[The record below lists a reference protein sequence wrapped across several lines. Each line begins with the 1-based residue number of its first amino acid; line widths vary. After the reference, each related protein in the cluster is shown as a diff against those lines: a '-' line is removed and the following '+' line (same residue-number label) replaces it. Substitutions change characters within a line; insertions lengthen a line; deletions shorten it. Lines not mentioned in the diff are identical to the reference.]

1 MVLLVQQQ
9 LVRFQSLPHL
19 SIPGRGTFCIANS
32 LSTVSGRCE
41 MAAGL
46 TAEELGSSFAI
57 QSYGDL
63 AARRA
68 AGL

>member
-1 MVLLVQQQ
+1 
-9 LVRFQSLPHL
+9 
-19 SIPGRGTFCIANS
+19 
-32 LSTVSGRCE
+32 
-41 MAAGL
+41 MAASL

-68 AGL
+68 AVFSAGQSGIVLLACHSALR

>member
-1 MVLLVQQQ
+1 
-9 LVRFQSLPHL
+9 
-19 SIPGRGTFCIANS
+19 
-32 LSTVSGRCE
+32 
-41 MAAGL
+41 MAASL

-68 AGL
+68 VGLMRWAAGIVL

>member
-1 MVLLVQQQ
+1 
-9 LVRFQSLPHL
+9 
-19 SIPGRGTFCIANS
+19 
-32 LSTVSGRCE
+32 
-41 MAAGL
+41 MAASL